1 LEYVEIGKEKEKVE
15 KVEKMMNNPV
25 GPDPAFFR
33 G

>member
-1 LEYVEIGKEKEKVE
+1 LEHVEIGKEKEKVE
-15 KVEKMMNNPV
+15 KMMSNPV